1 MVVELTEEN
10 YKTVT
15 GDGNVI
21 VKFGASWC
29 GPCKQLAPIFES
41 VSEGVEGVTF
51 GEVSID
57 DSSRLST
64 ELGIRAVPTMIL
76 YQNGEEVE
84 RKMGGGR
91 DNLDDLVARATA

>member
-15 GDGNVI
+15 GNGDVI

-41 VSEGVEGVTF
+41 VSNEVEGVVF

-57 DSSRLST
+57 DSGNLST

-76 YQNGEEVE
+76 YRDGEEVE

-91 DNLDDLVARATA
+91 DNLDDLVDKATA